1 MYQYLPACV
10 ILPHKIPQIMELVLR
25 DGNEA
30 NLPIMFYLFCQ
41 LVRPKPPSCGLYC
54 GPYIPATKKIEKV
67 PTFPAYTGEMLSFF
81 PTKIDLRKR
90 SL

>member
-1 MYQYLPACV
+1 MYQYLTACD
-10 ILPHKIPQIMELVLR
+10 ILPFTNFTKMPQIMELVLC

-30 NLPIMFYLFCQ
+30 NLPIIFHLFCQ

-67 PTFPAYTGEMLSFF
+67 PTFPPCLYWRDVKFF
-81 PTKIDLRKR
+81 PHKN
-90 SL
+90 